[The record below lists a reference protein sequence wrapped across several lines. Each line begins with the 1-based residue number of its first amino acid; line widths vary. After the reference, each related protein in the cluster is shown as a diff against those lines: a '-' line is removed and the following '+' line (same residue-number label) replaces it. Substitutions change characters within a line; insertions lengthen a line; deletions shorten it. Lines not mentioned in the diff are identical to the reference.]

1 MRAILSISILS
12 LISAPSFAADII
24 FDPDPVPPIVSLP
37 EGPFTWSGRYVG
49 VDLGFGRGKVKESF
63 VTENIP
69 ESIFNIRQTEGA
81 FGGVYARFGRQAR
94 KLYFGFEGDIQYA
107 GIKGTHADDGGPV
120 AEFTTQWLGSTRLRA
135 GYAMNDMFGQDMG
148 HLLPYVT
155 GGLAFGSFKATVTD
169 NGNEWVG
176 ERGDTGYT
184 LGGGFDYAI
193 NRNTI
198 AKLEYQYLD
207 FGNRSFSDE
216 TDYARVRVKGHTLRA
231 GVAYKF

>member
-81 FGGVYARFGRQAR
+81 FGG
-94 KLYFGFEGDIQYA
+94 
-107 GIKGTHADDGGPV
+107 
-120 AEFTTQWLGSTRLRA
+120 
-135 GYAMNDMFGQDMG
+135 
-148 HLLPYVT
+148 
-155 GGLAFGSFKATVTD
+155 
-169 NGNEWVG
+169 NEWVG